1 MTKPPMMI
9 LWLEKL
15 LPASLRDAHPAN
27 SEALMRARAMV
38 AILAIS
44 ITMPLVVLVNYLIL
58 QITTDSNFDRNIYI
72 LIGVEVWLVA
82 QLLYFQS
89 YGNLRLT
96 AGIYSVQFLL
106 AAVATIMISGSWTSP
121 FLVLLAASPMIA
133 FMTIGYRAALW
144 HVALALFIVTG
155 LLTLHHFQITL
166 VPNLSRP
173 GHAPYNQFIA
183 WDIVLLVFAA
193 FLVILEHLL
202 RGQR

>member
-1 MTKPPMMI
+1 MTNTPVMI
-9 LWLEKL
+9 LWLEKM
-15 LPASLRDAHPAN
+15 LPDSIRDAQPAN

-44 ITMPLVVLVNYLIL
+44 ITMPLVVLLNYLIL
-58 QITTDSNFDRNIYI
+58 QATTEIDFDRNIYI
-72 LIGVEVWLVA
+72 LIGVEVWLVV

-89 YGNLRLT
+89 YGNLQLT
-96 AGIYSVQFLL
+96 AGMYSVQFLL
-106 AAVATIMISGSWTSP
+106 AAVATIMISGSWESP

-133 FMTIGYRAALW
+133 FMTIGYRAALL
-144 HVALALFIVTG
+144 HVLLALLIVTG
-155 LLTLHHFQITL
+155 LFTLHHFNITL

-173 GHAPYNQFIA
+173 GHAAYNQFIA